1 MAINVANIAKQ
12 LNRVENENSE
22 NITLSK
28 PMRLHRTEL
37 VLNPNNTA
45 ALNDTPESIE
55 QLADSIS
62 ASGLIHP
69 ITVNKVDEHKY
80 MILSGERRF
89 KAITSYLD
97 WEYIPCTVYENLDN
111 DMVSVVT
118 VQANLQAREYSAS
131 DKLQLYCELEN
142 ALKNLKAA
150 GKYKGGISRGIAQLL
165 GVSEQQVWK
174 YKKIISELPNEEI
187 KKVKN
192 INATVKRMGSTNVGE
207 NSKASTNK
215 TKDSTPTFESL
226 PRDGT
231 EIKAVAN
238 IKNALNST
246 KQLMAWASSS
256 ELNEETKQILY
267 TAYSSLLTFQ
277 NKANLY
283 S

>member
-131 DKLQLYCELEN
+131 DKLQLYCELET

>member
-215 TKDSTPTFESL
+215 TKDSTPTFKSL

-283 S
+283 P

>member
-69 ITVNKVDEHKY
+69 ITVNKVEEHKY